1 MSKNEQKSSY
11 KKTALSGSVYVLVAQ
26 FIKIALLFLSIIV
39 LSRILTPE
47 DFGLIACLTPIIAF
61 ITLLQDLGLQ
71 QAVIQRDKISD
82 EQINKVFWVLS
93 AVGLFFAISLCIL
106 SPAIAWFY
114 HDDRLLLLT
123 ILTSIPLAITS
134 MASLPISLLNRSMKF
149 NNIAIIDITA
159 NLLGFIATVIGALL
173 GMSYWSLLLTPFF
186 LAFTTLIGAL
196 WLSKWRPNRPQ
207 FKLDKDILHFGANL
221 TGSNI
226 INFFARNLD
235 NILIGRY
242 EGVQPLGFYERAYK
256 LLMFPLS
263 SINAPISKVII
274 PILSNIQSDKERVRR
289 IYLRVIGILTL
300 IIVPGMAALIIV
312 PEDVVLL
319 LFGEKWLAVAPIF
332 FWLGMAGLVQPL
344 ANSTS
349 WVFISQGLTKE
360 MLRWNIFASSTTII
374 AIIIGL
380 NWGVVGVAMA
390 YAINEYLVRL
400 PVFFW
405 YMGKI
410 SPIKSLDFIRIQ
422 IPLLIAAIIS
432 FAITHY
438 IFKNLMVLEGIIVI
452 IAAVICSY
460 SCAILISL
468 MHKTGRNILSEA
480 IKLGLDA
487 IHKIIGKA

>member
-1 MSKNEQKSSY
+1 MR
-11 KKTALSGSVYVLVAQ
+11 GSIYVLVAQ
-26 FIKIALLFLSIIV
+26 FIRIALLFLSIIV

-71 QAVIQRDKISD
+71 QAVIQKDKISD

-114 HDDRLLLLT
+114 HDERLIWLT

-149 NNIAIIDITA
+149 NNIALIDIAA
-159 NLLGFIATVIGALL
+159 NTLGFIATVTGALL

-196 WLSKWRPNRPQ
+196 WISKWKPSKPQ
-207 FKLDKDILHFGANL
+207 FKLDKDIFHFGANL

-226 INFFARNLD
+226 INFFARNID

-242 EGVQPLGFYERAYK
+242 DSIQSLGYYERAYK

-274 PILSNIQSDKERVRR
+274 PILSNVQSDKERVRR
-289 IYLRVIGILTL
+289 IYLRVTGILTL
-300 IIVPGMAALIIV
+300 IIVPGMAALVMVPDEII
-312 PEDVVLL
+312 LL
-319 LFGEKWLAVAPIF
+319 LFGDKWLAVSPIF
-332 FWLGMAGLVQPL
+332 FWLGLAGLIQPL
-344 ANSTS
+344 SNSTS

-360 MLRWNIFASSTTII
+360 MLKWVLFASSTTII
-374 AIIIGL
+374 AIIAGL
-380 NWGVVGVAMA
+380 NWGVIGVAMA
-390 YAINEYLVRL
+390 YAINEYIIRL
-400 PVFFW
+400 PAFFW

-410 SPIKSLDFIRIQ
+410 SPIKSMDFIKIQ

-432 FAITHY
+432 FTIVQY
-438 IFKNLMVLEGIIVI
+438 VFKVILELEGINIIVVAI
-452 IAAVICSY
+452 ICSY

-468 MHKTGRNILSEA
+468 LHKTGRNILTEA
-480 IKLGLDA
+480 LKLVVDSVNKIKS
-487 IHKIIGKA
+487 KA

>member
-1 MSKNEQKSSY
+1 MSVNEQKSSFR
-11 KKTALSGSVYVLVAQ
+11 KTALGGSIYVLAAQ
-26 FIKIALLFLSIIV
+26 FIRIALLFLSIIV
-39 LSRILTPE
+39 LSRLLTPE

-71 QAVIQRDKISD
+71 QAVIQREKISD

-114 HDDRLLLLT
+114 NDERLVWIT
-123 ILTSIPLAITS
+123 ILASIPLAITS
-134 MASLPISLLNRSMKF
+134 MASLPLSLLNRSMKF

-159 NLLGFIATVIGALL
+159 NTLGFIATVIGALL
-173 GMSYWSLLLTPFF
+173 GMSYWSLLITPFF
-186 LAFTTLIGAL
+186 LALTTFLGAL
-196 WLSKWRPNRPQ
+196 WLSKWRPNKPQ
-207 FKLDKDILHFGANL
+207 FKLDEDILHFGANL

-242 EGVQPLGFYERAYK
+242 EGIQPLGFYERAYK

-274 PILSNIQSDKERVRR
+274 PILSNVQSDKQRVRR
-289 IYLRVIGILTL
+289 IYLRVIGMLTL
-300 IIVPGMAALIIV
+300 VIVPGMAAILMV
-312 PEDVVLL
+312 SEDIVLL
-319 LFGEKWLAVAPIF
+319 LFGEEWLAVAPIF
-332 FWLGMAGLVQPL
+332 FWLGIAGLVQPL

-360 MLRWNIFASSTTII
+360 MFKWTMFASSTTII

-390 YAINEYLVRL
+390 YAINEYLIRL
-400 PVFFW
+400 PAFFW
-405 YMGKI
+405 YMGKT
-410 SPIKSLDFIRIQ
+410 SPIKSLDFMKIQ
-422 IPLLIAAIIS
+422 IPLLIAAIFS

-438 IFKNLMVLEGIIVI
+438 IFKNLMDLEGVIAI

-468 MHKTGRNILSEA
+468 VHETGRNILGETT
-480 IKLGLDA
+480 KLSIDA
-487 IHKIIGKA
+487 IHKITGKK